1 RARRHF
7 LKSKVCKLKRD
18 QKLQTVKQ
26 FLSLALI
33 NGTIGALLLEQLE
46 QEVAG
51 WCSPILKAGEHGLPL
66 NAYDRATFYTFDFH
80 GYTDYPFY
88 DQQRDGLLSD
98 PILAKSE
105 SDRVSRST
113 SHGDV
118 RVKGGVRFSG
128 A

>member
-1 RARRHF
+1 LPKRI
-7 LKSKVCKLKRD
+7 KL
-18 QKLQTVKQ
+18 
-26 FLSLALI
+26 
-33 NGTIGALLLEQLE
+33 
-46 QEVAG
+46 
-51 WCSPILKAGEHGLPL
+51 GLPL

-118 RVKGGVRFSG
+118 RVKGGC
-128 A
+128 